1 MSENLNMFLMA
12 QKQIKDACDKLNCD
26 PAVYEILKQPSRILE
41 VAFPVT
47 MDDGTIKTF
56 TGYRS
61 QHNDALGP
69 AKGGLRFSPTISMD
83 ETKALSMWMTFKGAI
98 VGLPYG
104 GGKGGVACDPQKLS
118 LREKEA
124 VTRGYIRAIAPIIGP
139 LQDIPAPDVATN
151 AQVMGWVMDEYS
163 KVMGF
168 NNFAVVTGKP
178 LILGG
183 SQGRTQ
189 ATAMG
194 CCLVIR
200 EAAKKLGIPVKGARV
215 AIQGWGNAGNN
226 LATILQEMGAKII
239 AVADYRGGLYSEQG
253 LDASTIVKVDGYL
266 KQKTA
271 GGIIDYP
278 GATQISSGDL
288 LTVECDVLIPAAVEN
303 QITGEN
309 AGKIRAKIL
318 AEAAN
323 GPTTPE
329 GNEILK
335 TMDIFVIPDILAS
348 AGGVTVSYFEW
359 VQNLQNY
366 YWTKEE
372 VNQRLEQKMVA
383 AFENVFNF
391 SKEYSVDMRS
401 AAYMVGIKQLADA
414 MEARGWLS

>member
-1 MSENLNMFLMA
+1 MSENLNMFFAA
-12 QKQIKDACDKLNCD
+12 QSQIKDACKKLNCK
-26 PAVYEILKQPSRILE
+26 PAVYEILKQPARVLE
-41 VAFPVT
+41 VSFPVR
-47 MDDGTIKTF
+47 MDDGAIKIF

-69 AKGGLRFSPTISMD
+69 AKGGLRFSPSLTLD

-104 GGKGGVACDPQKLS
+104 GGKGGVACDPRELS
-118 LREKEA
+118 LREKEE
-124 VTRGYIRAIAPIIGP
+124 VTRGYIRAISPIIGP
-139 LQDIPAPDVATN
+139 QLDIPAPDVSTN
-151 AQVMGWVMDEYS
+151 PQIMGWVMDEYS
-163 KVMGF
+163 KLMGY
-168 NNFAVVTGKP
+168 NNFGVVTGKP
-178 LILGG
+178 IIIGG

-200 EAAKKLGIPVKGARV
+200 QAARKLGIEFKGARV
-215 AIQGWGNAGNN
+215 AVQGFGNAGSN
-226 LATILQEMGAKII
+226 LTTILHDMGAKIV
-239 AVADYRGGLYSEQG
+239 AVTDLKGGIYRAEGIDPYTL
-253 LDASTIVKVDGYL
+253 VKENDYL

-271 GGIIDYP
+271 AGIIDYP
-278 GATQISSGDL
+278 GASVISNEEL
-288 LTVECDVLIPAAVEN
+288 LALDCDILIPAAVEN

-309 AGKIRAKIL
+309 AGRVKAKIL

-335 TMDIFVIPDILAS
+335 KTNIFVLPDILAS

-359 VQNLQNY
+359 VQNLQSY

-372 VNQRLEQKMVA
+372 VHQRLEQKMIT
-383 AFENVFNF
+383 AFENVCTI
-391 SKEYSVDMRS
+391 SKDYQVDMRS
-401 AAYMVGIKQLADA
+401 AAYMFGIKQLAEA
-414 MEARGWLS
+414 MEARGWL

>member
-1 MSENLNMFLMA
+1 MSEDLNMFHMA
-12 QKQIKDACDKLNCD
+12 QRQIKDACDKLKCK
-26 PAVYEILKQPSRILE
+26 PAVYEILKQPARVLE
-41 VAFPVT
+41 VSFPVK
-47 MDDGTIKTF
+47 MDDGSIRIF

-69 AKGGLRFSPTISMD
+69 AKGGLRFSPTLSLD

-104 GGKGGVACDPQKLS
+104 GGKGGVACTL
-118 LREKEA
+118 
-124 VTRGYIRAIAPIIGP
+124 IGP
-139 LQDIPAPDVATN
+139 QMDIPAPDVATN

-163 KVMGF
+163 KLQGF
-168 NNFAVVTGKP
+168 NNFGVVTGKP
-178 LILGG
+178 VIIGG

-200 EAAKKLGIPVKGARV
+200 EAARKLGIEFKGASIAV
-215 AIQGWGNAGNN
+215 QGFGNAGSN
-226 LATILQEMGAKII
+226 LTTILHDMGAKII
-239 AVADYRGGLYSEQG
+239 AVTDIKGGLYHPDG
-253 LDASTIVKVDGYL
+253 LNPYTLSKENGLL
-266 KQKTA
+266 KQKTDA
-271 GGIIDYP
+271 GIIDYP
-278 GATQISSGDL
+278 GATAISNEEL
-288 LTVECDVLIPAAVEN
+288 LAMECDILIPAAVEN

-309 AGKIRAKIL
+309 AGKVKAKIL

-335 TMDIFVIPDILAS
+335 TMDIFVLPDILAS

-359 VQNLQNY
+359 VQNLQGY

-372 VNQRLEQKMVA
+372 VYQRLEQMMIA
-383 AFENVFNF
+383 AFENVYRI
-391 SKEYSVDMRS
+391 SQEYAVDMPLTCLVS
-401 AAYMVGIKQLADA
+401 SSWLTPWKP
-414 MEARGWLS
+414 EAG

>member
-1 MSENLNMFLMA
+1 MSENLNMFHAA
-12 QKQIKDACDKLNCD
+12 QKQIKDACDKLKCD
-26 PAVYEILKQPSRILE
+26 AAVYEILKQPARVLE
-41 VAFPVT
+41 VSFPVK
-47 MDDGTIKTF
+47 MDDGSIKIF

-69 AKGGLRFSPTISMD
+69 AKGGLRFSPSLSLD

-104 GGKGGVACDPQKLS
+104 GGKGGVACDPKKLS
-118 LREKEA
+118 PREKEA

-139 LQDIPAPDVATN
+139 MEDIPAPDVATN
-151 AQVMGWVMDEYS
+151 AEVMGWVMDEYS
-163 KVMGF
+163 KIKGY
-168 NNFAVVTGKP
+168 NSFAVVTGKP

-200 EAAKKLGIPVKGARV
+200 EAAKKIGFSIEGARV

-226 LATILQEMGAKII
+226 LATILQDMGAKII
-239 AVADYRGGLYSEQG
+239 AVSDLKGGLYKEDG
-253 LDASTIVKVDGYL
+253 LDAASIVKVDGSL
-266 KQKTA
+266 KQKTE
-271 GGIIDYP
+271 GGVIDYP
-278 GATQISSGDL
+278 GATKITNGDL
-288 LTVECDVLIPAAVEN
+288 LAIDCDVLIPAAVEN
-303 QITGEN
+303 QITGDN

-335 TMDIFVIPDILAS
+335 TMDVFVLPDILAS

-372 VNQRLEQKMVA
+372 VYQRLEQKMVA
-383 AFENVFNF
+383 AFENVYSF
-391 SKEYSVDMRS
+391 SQEYAVDMRS
-401 AAYMVGIKQLADA
+401 AAYMMGIKQLADA
-414 MEARGWLS
+414 MKARGWLS

>member
-1 MSENLNMFLMA
+1 MSENLNMFYMA
-12 QKQIKDACDKLNCD
+12 QKQIKDACDKLKCK
-26 PAVYEILKQPSRILE
+26 PAVYEILKQPSRVLE
-41 VAFPVT
+41 VSFPVK
-47 MDDGTIKTF
+47 MDDGTIKIF
-56 TGYRS
+56 TGYRA

-69 AKGGLRFSPTISMD
+69 AKGGLRFSPTITLD

-104 GGKGGVACDPQKLS
+104 GGKGGVACNPRELS
-118 LREKEA
+118 LREKEE
-124 VTRGYIRAIAPIIGP
+124 VTRGYIRAIAPLIGP
-139 LQDIPAPDVATN
+139 QMDIPAPDVATN
-151 AQVMGWVMDEYS
+151 AQIMGWVMDEYS
-163 KVMGF
+163 KLQGF
-168 NNFAVVTGKP
+168 NNFGVVTGKP
-178 LILGG
+178 VIIGG

-200 EAAKKLGIPVKGARV
+200 EAARKLGIEFKGARIAV
-215 AIQGWGNAGNN
+215 QGFGNAGSN
-226 LATILQEMGAKII
+226 LTTILHDMGAKII
-239 AVADYRGGLYSEQG
+239 AVTDIKGGLYNPDG
-253 LDASTIVKVDGYL
+253 LNPYTLVKENDML

-271 GGIIDYP
+271 AGIIDYP
-278 GATQISSGDL
+278 GATKISNKEL
-288 LTVECDVLIPAAVEN
+288 FAIECDVLIPAAIEN

-309 AGKIRAKIL
+309 AGQIKAKIL

-335 TMDIFVIPDILAS
+335 TMDIFVLPDILAS

-359 VQNLQNY
+359 VQNLQSY

-372 VNQRLEQKMVA
+372 VYQRLEQKMIA
-383 AFENVFNF
+383 AFENVYKL
-391 SKEYSVDMRS
+391 SQEYSVDMRS
-401 AAYMVGIKQLADA
+401 AAYMLGIKQLADA